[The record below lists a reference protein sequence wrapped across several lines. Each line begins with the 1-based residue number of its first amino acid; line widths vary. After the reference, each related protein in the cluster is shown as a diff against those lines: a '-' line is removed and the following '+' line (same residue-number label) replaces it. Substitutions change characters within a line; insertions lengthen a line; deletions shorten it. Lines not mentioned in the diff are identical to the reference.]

1 MSVERELTNGTP
13 PTLSLTIVDSGR
25 DAMLIWLELGT
36 RTIVPCVKR
45 ARRGGGGEAAAQN
58 PTSFEEP
65 ARALGQKDRNKL
77 FQSPSAHDK
86 IKTYSLQT
94 VHVHALNK
102 RGPNTAISNIV
113 LNALFASSAFSQ

>member
-45 ARRGGGGEAAAQN
+45 AGRGAEAAVQNSPFALEDLRCFEN
-58 PTSFEEP
+58 PTQ
-65 ARALGQKDRNKL
+65 ALR
-77 FQSPSAHDK
+77 
-86 IKTYSLQT
+86 
-94 VHVHALNK
+94 
-102 RGPNTAISNIV
+102 
-113 LNALFASSAFSQ
+113 

>member
-45 ARRGGGGEAAAQN
+45 AAAGVGGKQRRG
-58 PTSFEEP
+58 
-65 ARALGQKDRNKL
+65 QKLSK
-77 FQSPSAHDK
+77 AE
-86 IKTYSLQT
+86 
-94 VHVHALNK
+94 
-102 RGPNTAISNIV
+102 G
-113 LNALFASSAFSQ
+113 

>member
-36 RTIVPCVKR
+36 RTIVPCVQGG
-45 ARRGGGGEAAAQN
+45 RGGGGQAAAQLVFGCTRCARLLGRRTETN
-58 PTSFEEP
+58 SFKTP
-65 ARALGQKDRNKL
+65 PLTI
-77 FQSPSAHDK
+77 

-113 LNALFASSAFSQ
+113 LNVLFASSAFSQ

>member
-45 ARRGGGGEAAAQN
+45 ARRGGGASSGSSAERKVAVAEA
-58 PTSFEEP
+58 

-77 FQSPSAHDK
+77 FQNPSAHDK
-86 IKTYSLQT
+86 IKTVPCRLYMCM
-94 VHVHALNK
+94 
-102 RGPNTAISNIV
+102 P
-113 LNALFASSAFSQ
+113 